1 MLALQPELVRLDR
14 LADDPEA
21 VHAGVY
27 GRNPRFTA
35 SGEWGR
41 ESVDAAAALLAQ
53 RATGLLAGEPLDDLA
68 DLRRFVAFSWPE
80 PLELEGA
87 EADGE
92 RTRLGLHNPGRA
104 SRYLSALEI
113 EVDGVAVDPASVV
126 LTNASPGETGE
137 PIAAAEL
144 GSESGFYIRR
154 GQTATLA
161 IPAVAPGEHGIRIA
175 VELAGV
181 DRLVID
187 RELAVGSA
195 HVPVP
200 SSANR

>member
-1 MLALQPELVRLDR
+1 MLALAPELVRLDR

-21 VHAGVY
+21 AHAGVY

-35 SGEWGR
+35 SGKWGR
-41 ESVDAAAALLAQ
+41 ESVAAAAALLAQ
-53 RATGLLAGEPLDDLA
+53 RATGLLDGEQVDDLA

-80 PLELEGA
+80 PLELDGTA
-87 EADGE
+87 SDGE

-104 SRYLSALEI
+104 SRYLSALDVEI
-113 EVDGVAVDPASVV
+113 DGVAVDPASVV
-126 LTNASPGETGE
+126 LTNESPGETGA
-137 PIAAAEL
+137 PIAAAQL

-154 GQTATLA
+154 GQTATVA
-161 IPAVAPGEHGIRIA
+161 IPAVQPGEHGVRIT
-175 VELAGV
+175 VGLAGV
-181 DRLVID
+181 DQLVVD
-187 RELAVGSA
+187 RQLAVGSA